1 MKIRVIAELN
11 SDIAEIIPYI
21 NRITKGGIYNNN
33 NQTLTVRDSG
43 KLITFSPTKISATRL
58 KDIDEAR
65 SLFDN
70 LVQQINQTYRDRD
83 KIEPDTS
90 RGVILQPLEVYKL
103 LPKKNCGQ
111 CGAPTCMAFATKLT
125 LDLTNIQFCQP
136 LFTKEYSGQKKLL
149 LVKLEEAG
157 VCVPEVFTD
166 QES

>member
-11 SDIAEIIPYI
+11 SDIAEIIPYM
-21 NRITKGGIYNNN
+21 NRITRGGIYNNN

-65 SLFDN
+65 FLFDD
-70 LVQQINQTYRDRD
+70 LVQQISQTYQDRD
-83 KIEPDTS
+83 NIEPDTS
-90 RGVILQPLEVYKL
+90 RGVILQPLQVYKL

-111 CGAPTCMAFATKLT
+111 CGDPTCMAFATKLT
-125 LDLTNIQFCQP
+125 MDLANIQFCLP
-136 LFTKEYSGQKKLL
+136 LFTEEYTEQKKLVV
-149 LVKLEEAG
+149 VKLEEAG
-157 VCVPEVFTD
+157 LCVPEIFVD